1 MQNVSSAY
9 LEAIRSSKKPYSEV
23 YGTIT
28 FTDNT
33 TLSVTPSIMPEKSI
47 NIERKCVDGS
57 EIEFGGVY
65 LGVLELSL
73 RTTESRYKFFD
84 ARVVLSYR
92 IEVNNAWESVKLGE
106 FTIANADRPDKN
118 TVKFTAYDDMQKL
131 DKPLQ
136 STAMSGT
143 PYELL
148 SLIST
153 TCDYPLGFTQSDMAQ
168 FANNTNEITIDE
180 NSGISTYRD
189 AVKVICQQLGCF
201 ARDNRNGQL
210 ELVKFGTSVV
220 RELTTADWFSI
231 TPADYECRYVGL
243 SVTSAQG
250 TFVSAISSEDVKGN
264 VLKISDAPAWDYG
277 TEQYLQS
284 LTDNLFTVLR
294 GIIYTPFQADV
305 LADPSYDCGDRIKCT
320 LSNGDE
326 IETII
331 TSYEWTWHD
340 LSLVSKGVNPNLQG
354 ASTNDLSK
362 RLITKESSGNKFTYY
377 TWLNTKNITLTT
389 SWARIVR
396 APFTVGSMTTV
407 TLWHEFKWL
416 NTLSSATQ
424 KIELKY
430 SFDGAE
436 FDYQPIQ
443 TYGESGY
450 HTWGTQFWLQNV
462 EVAQYHTWEVFAKLD
477 SGSCA
482 ITAGDIHALIQGQNL
497 APQDEFD
504 GYLEVDEEIN
514 VQTLGRLITPLTD
527 DTPVLSLQVPIS
539 VGDISETISTQN
551 LGRLI
556 TTLTEGNV
564 ILNRDTEK
572 ANRVTESGD
581 NRVTEDGR
589 NRVTEGN
596 LNG

>member
-33 TLSVTPSIMPEKSI
+33 TLAVTPSIMPEKSI
-47 NIERKCVDGS
+47 SIERQCIDGND
-57 EIEFGGVY
+57 IDFGGVF
-65 LGVLELSL
+65 LSILELSL

-84 ARVVLSYR
+84 ARIVLSYK
-92 IEVNNAWESVKLGE
+92 IEVNNAFESVKLGE
-106 FTIANADRPDKN
+106 FTIANVDRPDKN

-148 SLIST
+148 SFIST
-153 TCDYPLGFTQSDMAQ
+153 TCNYSLGFTQADMAQ

-180 NSGISTYRD
+180 NSGIATYRD

-201 ARDNRNGQL
+201 ACDDRNGQL
-210 ELVKFGTSVV
+210 KLVKFGTSVV

-250 TFVSAISSEDVKGN
+250 TFVSIISGEDVKGN
-264 VLKISDAPAWDYG
+264 ILKISDAPAWDYG

-294 GIIYTPFQADV
+294 GIIYTPSQIDV

-320 LSNGDE
+320 LANGDE

-340 LSLVSKGVNPNLQG
+340 MSLVSKGVNPNLQG

-362 RLITKESSGNKFTYY
+362 RLITKESTGNKFTYY
-377 TWLNTKNITLTT
+377 TWVNVKDIALTNE
-389 SWARIVR
+389 WARIVSI
-396 APFTVGSMTTV
+396 PFNVGSVTTV

-416 NTLSSATQ
+416 NTLTGATQ
-424 KIELKY
+424 EVELKY
-430 SFDGAE
+430 AFDGIE
-436 FDYQPIQ
+436 FDYHPIQ
-443 TYGESGY
+443 TYGESGK

-462 EVAQYHTWEVFAKLD
+462 DINTFHIWEVYAKID
-477 SGSCA
+477 SGSC
-482 ITAGDIHALIQGQNL
+482 IIEAGDLHALMQGQNL
-497 APQDEFD
+497 AAQDEFS
-504 GYLEVDEEIN
+504 GYLEVDEEFTP
-514 VQTLGRLITPLTD
+514 QMLGRYITPLTD
-527 DTPVLSLQVPIS
+527 DTPVISLQVPIS
-539 VGDISETISTQN
+539 VGNISETIDTQN

-556 TTLTEGNV
+556 APLTETESRLSAEQVRYTRITEDEESVRITEDGGIRLTEGNV
-564 ILNRDTEK
+564 
-572 ANRVTESGD
+572 
-581 NRVTEDGR
+581 
-589 NRVTEGN
+589 
-596 LNG
+596 

>member
-1 MQNVSSAY
+1 MQSVSNAY

-33 TLSVTPSIMPEKSI
+33 TLAVTPSIMPEKSI
-47 NIERKCVDGS
+47 SIERQCIDGND
-57 EIEFGGVY
+57 IDFGGVF
-65 LGVLELSL
+65 LSILELSL

-84 ARVVLSYR
+84 ARIVLSFR

-131 DKPLQ
+131 DKSL
-136 STAMSGT
+136 SASAMSGT

-148 SLIST
+148 SFIST
-153 TCDYPLGFTQSDMAQ
+153 TCDYPLGFTQEDMAQ
-168 FANNTNEITIDE
+168 FANNTSEIYLDE
-180 NSGISTYRD
+180 NSGIATYRD

-220 RELTTADWFSI
+220 RELTTADWISI
-231 TPADYECRYVGL
+231 TPADYECRYIGL
-243 SVTSAQG
+243 SVTSAKG
-250 TFVSAISSEDVKGN
+250 TFVSTLTTDEKGN
-264 VLKISDAPAWDYG
+264 ILKISDAPAWDYG
-277 TEQYLQS
+277 TEQHLQS

-305 LADPSYDCGDRIKCT
+305 LADPSYDCGDRLKCT

-354 ASTNDLSK
+354 ASTNELSK
-362 RLITKESSGNKFTYY
+362 RLITKESTGNKFTYY
-377 TWLNTKNITLTT
+377 TWVNAKNITLTT
-389 SWARIVR
+389 GWTRIIGPI
-396 APFTVGSMTTV
+396 PFNVGSVTTI
-407 TLWHEFKWL
+407 TLWHEFKWT
-416 NTLSSATQ
+416 NTLTGATQ
-424 KIELKY
+424 EVELKY
-430 SFDGAE
+430 AFDGIE
-436 FDYQPIQ
+436 FDYRPIQ
-443 TYGESGY
+443 TYGESGK

-462 EVAQYHTWEVFAKLD
+462 DVNTFHTWEVYAKID
-477 SGSCA
+477 SGSC
-482 ITAGDIHALIQGQNL
+482 IIEAGDLHALMQGQNL
-497 APQDEFD
+497 AAQDEFS
-504 GYLEVDEEIN
+504 GYLEVDEEFTP
-514 VQTLGRLITPLTD
+514 QMLGRYITPLTD
-527 DTPVLSLQVPIS
+527 DMPVLSLQIPIS
-539 VGDISETISTQN
+539 VGNISETTDVQN

-556 TTLTEGNV
+556 APLTETSVSLTAIQVRYTRTSEDEESVRVTEDGGIRLTEGNV
-564 ILNRDTEK
+564 
-572 ANRVTESGD
+572 
-581 NRVTEDGR
+581 
-589 NRVTEGN
+589 
-596 LNG
+596 